1 MTDIAIIAKGLTGKH
16 QQAAIAEFIRSGKYL
31 EAVIKD
37 SREDAERAYAAYI
50 ASLEANP

>member
-1 MTDIAIIAKGLTGKH
+1 MIGKH

-31 EAVIKD
+31 EAIMKD
-37 SREDAERAYAAYI
+37 SREDAERAYAEYI